1 MIEKIRRACVTL
13 HNFYT
18 LSALCLAVLLLMLP
32 EESWKMGRRRS
43 GGGWMRP
50 IRRFFA
56 TRHNFYTLSALCLAV
71 LLLALPEEGREEE
84 WQIEEMPAPLLLEE
98 ELAPETLVSEWRES
112 RVPRRSTFES
122 IMRGYGLDRA
132 AVAETVEASRGV
144 YDLRRLRAGAAQ
156 RAGLDEEGA
165 LVEWHYKVDPERTLR
180 LRWGDTIEAA
190 LEVEPFEWAVQA
202 FSGII
207 ERSLY
212 DALAHIHRGLA
223 ARVAQVFQWE
233 VDFYYDLRPG
243 DTFQIL
249 YEAARPPANAFGVPM
264 APILGRVL
272 AARLTLSGKTHEAL
286 FFRAEAGAGYYD
298 GEGRSLRR
306 QFLKMPV
313 SYGRLSSGF
322 SHRRFHPILKK
333 HRPHYGVDYAAPR
346 GTPVHA
352 TADGT
357 VVARTRK
364 RAEGNYVHLRHAN
377 RYETFY
383 LHLSRF
389 ARGIRPGVR
398 VKQGQTI
405 GTVGTTGLS
414 TGPHAH
420 YGMKQNGKWL
430 NPRRIR
436 RPRRRA
442 SPSAPSSAR
451 STLSSKSW
459 PRKRSVRILA
469 RPLGKGEAVCGPA
482 ALVV

>member
-1 MIEKIRRACVTL
+1 MIK
-13 HNFYT
+13 
-18 LSALCLAVLLLMLP
+18 
-32 EESWKMGRRRS
+32 K
-43 GGGWMRP
+43 

-71 LLLALPEEGREEE
+71 LLLTLPEESWEEE
-84 WQIEEMPAPLLLEE
+84 WQLEEVPAPLLMEE

-122 IMRGYGLDRA
+122 LMRGYGLDRA
-132 AVAETVEASRGV
+132 AVAEAVAASRGV
-144 YDLRRLRAGAAQ
+144 YDVRRLRAGAAQ

-180 LRWGDTIEAA
+180 LRWGETVEAA
-190 LEVEPFEWAVQA
+190 LEIEPFEWEVQA
-202 FSGII
+202 FSGTI

-212 DALAHIHRGLA
+212 DSLAHIHRGLA
-223 ARVAQVFQWE
+223 SRVAQVFQWE

-249 YEAARPPANAFGVPM
+249 YESARPPANAFGVPM
-264 APILGRVL
+264 TPTLGRVL
-272 AARLTLSGKTHEAL
+272 AARLTLSGKTHEAH
-286 FFRAEAGAGYYD
+286 FFRGEAGAGYYD
-298 GEGRSLRR
+298 ESGRSLRR

-313 SYGRLSSGF
+313 PYGRLSSGF
-322 SHRRFHPILKK
+322 NRRRFHPILKTY
-333 HRPHYGVDYAAPR
+333 RPHNGVDYAAPR

-364 RAEGNYVHLRHAN
+364 RAEGNYIHLRHAN
-377 RYETFY
+377 RYETYY

-389 ARGIRPGVR
+389 ARGIRPGTR
-398 VKQGQTI
+398 VKQGQNI

-420 YGMKQNGKWL
+420 YGMKQNGKWI
-430 NPRRIR
+430 NPRRIVLPPAPPISEEA
-436 RPRRRA
+436 RPRFESTRA
-442 SPSAPSSAR
+442 LLVSALDRAASQAGVSIRAELCPEHPFV
-451 STLSSKSW
+451 KE
-459 PRKRSVRILA
+459 LA
-469 RPLGKGEAVCGPA
+469 AEKQR
-482 ALVV
+482 